1 VRHVPD
7 SEGEEDREPINE
19 NGRGKSPFEQ
29 VLDMTKRALAPATF
43 YLRQRSQ
50 EPEAHATNGKDPSYD
65 YSAEERE
72 FQAAQN
78 QRFSTSRKVS
88 ATHKRNRLS
97 TDNKAY
103 RPSMSDLETDDDNID
118 DDGKKVRR
126 RKKKKDLPGGPLTT
140 LPVAGY
146 DKKKKKKP
154 RTSKG
159 NTAEAEADDGS
170 GSDDHASEQV
180 SGLLP
185 YRLTWHLCLVAVIGL
200 PRICAP
206 PFACIYTSQF
216 RPTTSA
222 WARR

>member
-50 EPEAHATNGKDPSYD
+50 EPEAHATNGKDSSYN

-72 FQAAQN
+72 FQAAQKL
-78 QRFSTSRKVS
+78 STSRRVS

-103 RPSMSDLETDDDNID
+103 RPSMSDMETDDDNID

-159 NTAEAEADDGS
+159 NTAEAEVDDGS
-170 GSDDHASEQV
+170 GSDEHASEQV

-185 YRLTWHLCLVAVIGL
+185 YILTRHLCLVAVIGL
-200 PRICAP
+200 PRICAA
-206 PFACIYTSQF
+206 PFAYICTSQF